1 MSPSSEHSKGPVP
14 VLETAIAFVRDVE
27 LYEQI
32 ERRFAEGFG
41 LRVRYAGS
49 AADTLALLT
58 EQRIPLLLLDTRV
71 KHFDAEVIALC
82 QSLVDRA
89 LPAVNV
95 ITLGDEFYPRS
106 LAGALSLIAVEHLPV
121 NHGSV
126 QWDAVSEKFPLVLSS
141 MKARPVPL
149 KKTVEAGGI
158 RIATWTPEFFPVVD
172 DLLRVAHRDVTLLLV
187 GETGTGKTT
196 LAQFIHHRSPRR
208 DRAFQH
214 LACGALPG
222 DLIES
227 ELFGHTRGAFTG
239 AERNKIGRFQAAGRG
254 TLLLDEIDVLDLKQ
268 QVKLLRV
275 IETGEYEIVGAT
287 ETRVSEARLIVASN
301 VDLDALMEREEF
313 RSDLYY
319 RLNMLEFRLPA
330 LRDRPHDIIPLA
342 LQFIDDCCAEHS
354 IPVEGIERG
363 LIAALRRYR
372 WPGNL
377 RELKNHMR
385 RLVLFCEDRM
395 LRKRDLSPKVL
406 SAEHAVADPIRDVA
420 GPVRVT
426 MAQQV
431 AHSEREIL
439 EQALAAHGHNRTR
452 TAAALGLS
460 RVGLYKKLKRL
471 GLMGTIEA

>member
-1 MSPSSEHSKGPVP
+1 MTDV
-14 VLETAIAFVRDVE
+14 AIAFVRDVE
-27 LYEQI
+27 LYEQL
-32 ERRFAEGFG
+32 EQRLASRAG
-41 LRVRYAGS
+41 LRVRFAGS
-49 AADTLALLT
+49 AADALTLLG
-58 EQRIPLLLLDTRV
+58 EQRVPTLLLDTRV
-71 KHFDAEVIALC
+71 KHFDQETADLC
-82 QSLVDRA
+82 QA
-89 LPAVNV
+89 LLDGAVPAVNLV
-95 ITLGDEFYPRS
+95 TVGDEFYPRPI
-106 LAGALSLIAVEHLPV
+106 AAALSLLAVEHIPINGETIQWEAVGEKLPM
-121 NHGSV
+121 
-126 QWDAVSEKFPLVLSS
+126 VLSAVR
-141 MKARPVPL
+141 ARAIPARKL
-149 KKTVEAGGI
+149 VEAGGI
-158 RIATWTPEFFPVVD
+158 RLNTWTPEFFPVLD
-172 DLLRVAHRDVTLLLV
+172 DLLRVAHRDVTLLIV

-239 AERNKIGRFQAAGRG
+239 AERNKMGRFQAAGRG

-275 IETGEYEIVGAT
+275 IESGEYEIVGAT

-301 VDLDALMEREEF
+301 VDLDSMMEREEF

-319 RLNMLEFRLPA
+319 RLNMLEFRLPP
-330 LRDRPHDIIPLA
+330 LRERPLDMAPLA
-342 LQFIDDCCAEHS
+342 LQFIDECCAEHS
-354 IPVEGIERG
+354 IPVESIERG
-363 LIAALRRYR
+363 LLAALKRYT

-385 RLVLFCEDRM
+385 RLVLFCEDRV
-395 LRKRDLSPKVL
+395 LRMRDLSPKVL
-406 SAEHAVADPIRDVA
+406 QAGEPTIVEPLREMVATS
-420 GPVRVT
+420 RVT

-439 EQALAAHGHNRTR
+439 EQALAAHGQNRTR

-471 GLMGTIEA
+471 GLMGALAEAEC

>member
-1 MSPSSEHSKGPVP
+1 MTDV
-14 VLETAIAFVRDVE
+14 AIAFVRDVE
-27 LYEQI
+27 LFEQL
-32 ERRFAEGFG
+32 ERRLAARTG
-41 LRVRYAGS
+41 LRVRFAGS
-49 AADTLALLT
+49 AADAIALLA
-58 EQRIPLLLLDTRV
+58 EQRVPTLLLDTRV
-71 KHFDAEVIALC
+71 KHFDQETAELC
-82 QSLVDRA
+82 QRLLDGA
-89 LPAVNV
+89 LPAINLVTV
-95 ITLGDEFYPRS
+95 GDELYPRPV
-106 LAGALSLIAVEHLPV
+106 AAALSLLAMEHLTV
-121 NHGSV
+121 EEETIHWESAGEKLSMILS
-126 QWDAVSEKFPLVLSS
+126 AVR
-141 MKARPVPL
+141 ARTIPQR
-149 KKTVEAGGI
+149 KCVEAGGI
-158 RIATWTPEFFPVVD
+158 RIHTWTPEFFPVLD
-172 DLLRVAHRDVTLLLV
+172 DLLRVAHRDVTLLIV

-275 IETGEYEIVGAT
+275 IESGEYEIVGAT

-301 VDLDALMEREEF
+301 VNLDAMMEREEF

-319 RLNMLEFRLPA
+319 RLNMLEFRLPP
-330 LRDRPHDIIPLA
+330 LRERPLDMAPLA
-342 LQFIDDCCAEHS
+342 MQFIDECCSEHA

-363 LIAALRRYR
+363 LLTALRRYN

-377 RELKNHMR
+377 RELKNHVR
-385 RLVLFCEDRM
+385 RLVLFCEDRV
-395 LRKRDLSPKVL
+395 LRMQDLSPKVL
-406 SAEHAVADPIRDVA
+406 KA
-420 GPVRVT
+420 GETPTVEPLREQVSTARVT

-431 AHSEREIL
+431 AQNEREIL

-471 GLMGTIEA
+471 GLMEALTKAEC

>member
-1 MSPSSEHSKGPVP
+1 MIHSSDQSKGPLP
-14 VLETAIAFVRDVE
+14 VAETAIAFVRDVE
-27 LYEQI
+27 LYEQL
-32 ERRFAEGFG
+32 ERRLADRFG
-41 LRVRYAGS
+41 LRIRYAGS
-49 AADTLALLT
+49 AADAIELLST
-58 EQRIPLLLLDTRV
+58 ERVPLLLLDTRI
-71 KHFDAEVIALC
+71 KHHDPEVTALC
-82 QSLVDRA
+82 QALVERA

-95 ITLGDEFYPRS
+95 ITVGDEFYPR
-106 LAGALSLIAVEHLPV
+106 AITAALSLVAVEHLPV
-121 NHGSV
+121 YDGRV
-126 QWDAVSEKFPLVLSS
+126 AWDAVGEKLPLILTAV
-141 MKARPVPL
+141 KARPIPSR
-149 KKTVEAGGI
+149 KSVEAGGI
-158 RIATWTPEFFPVVD
+158 RICTWTPEFFPVVD

-275 IETGEYEIVGAT
+275 IETGEFEIVGAT
-287 ETRVSEARLIVASN
+287 ETRLSEARLIVASN

-319 RLNMLEFRLPA
+319 RLNMLEFRLLA
-330 LRDRPHDIIPLA
+330 LRDRPLDIAPIA

-363 LIAALRRYR
+363 LISALKQYR

-385 RLVLFCEDRM
+385 RLVLFCEDRL

-406 SAEHAVADPIRDVA
+406 HAETPLIEPQRDVA
-420 GPVRVT
+420 TPVRAT

-452 TAAALGLS
+452 TAEALGLS

-471 GLMGTIEA
+471 GLMGAAEV

>member
-1 MSPSSEHSKGPVP
+1 MPVAD
-14 VLETAIAFVRDVE
+14 TAIAFVRDVE
-27 LYEQI
+27 LFEQL
-32 ERRFAEGFG
+32 EHRLGDRFGV
-41 LRVRYAGS
+41 RVRYAGS
-49 AADTLALLT
+49 AADALALLS
-58 EQRIPLLLLDTRV
+58 EQRAPTLLLDSRV
-71 KHFDAEVIALC
+71 KHIDAEVSGLC
-82 QSLVDRA
+82 QSLLDRA

-95 ITLGDEFYPRS
+95 ITVGDELYPRS
-106 LAGALSLIAVEHLPV
+106 IAAAVALLAVEHIVCENGVIHWENVGEKLPMIF
-121 NHGSV
+121 S
-126 QWDAVSEKFPLVLSS
+126 AVR
-141 MKARPVPL
+141 ARPVPQR
-149 KKTVEAGGI
+149 KVVEAGGV
-158 RIATWTPEFFPVVD
+158 RLATWTPEFFPIVD
-172 DLLRVAHRDVTLLLV
+172 DLLRVAHRDVTLLIV

-239 AERNKIGRFQAAGRG
+239 AERNKVGRFQAAGRG

-275 IETGEYEIVGAT
+275 IESGEYEIVGAT

-330 LRDRPHDIIPLA
+330 LRDRPLDIAPLA
-342 LQFIDDCCAEHS
+342 LQFIDECCEEHA

-363 LIAALRRYR
+363 LLSALKRYR

-385 RLVLFCEDRM
+385 RLVLFCEDRV

-406 SAEHAVADPIRDVA
+406 GADAIDTEAHREPA
-420 GPVRVT
+420 TPVRVT

-471 GLMGTIEA
+471 GLMGATEA

>member
-1 MSPSSEHSKGPVP
+1 M
-14 VLETAIAFVRDVE
+14 
-27 LYEQI
+27 
-32 ERRFAEGFG
+32 RF
-41 LRVRYAGS
+41 AGS
-49 AADTLALLT
+49 AADALTLLG
-58 EQRIPLLLLDTRV
+58 EQRVPTLLLDSRV
-71 KHFDAEVIALC
+71 RHFDHETAELC
-82 QSLVDRA
+82 QALLDGK
-89 LPAVNV
+89 LPAVNLV
-95 ITLGDEFYPRS
+95 TVGDPFYPRPI
-106 LAGALSLIAVEHLPV
+106 AAALSLLAVEHL
-121 NHGSV
+121 
-126 QWDAVSEKFPLVLSS
+126 AVDGETVLWEAAGDKLPMVLSAVR
-141 MKARPVPL
+141 ARAIPPRKL
-149 KKTVEAGGI
+149 VESGGI
-158 RIATWTPEFFPVVD
+158 RISTWTPEFFPVVD

-196 LAQFIHHRSPRR
+196 LAQFIHHRSARR
-208 DRAFQH
+208 ERAFQH

-239 AERNKIGRFQAAGRG
+239 AERNKMGRFQAAGRG

-275 IETGEYEIVGAT
+275 IESGEYEVVGAT

-301 VDLDALMEREEF
+301 VDLDAMMEREEF

-319 RLNMLEFRLPA
+319 RLNMLEFRLPP
-330 LRDRPHDIIPLA
+330 LRNRPLDLAPLA
-342 LQFIDDCCAEHS
+342 LQFIDECCTEHG

-363 LIAALRRYR
+363 LLIALKRYT

-385 RLVLFCEDRM
+385 RLVLFCEDRV
-395 LRKRDLSPKVL
+395 LRMRDLSPKVL
-406 SAEHAVADPIRDVA
+406 QAGEPAVVEPFREMATA
-420 GPVRVT
+420 TRVT

-431 AHSEREIL
+431 AHNEREIL
-439 EQALAAHGHNRTR
+439 EQALAAHGQNRTR

-471 GLMGTIEA
+471 GLMGALTETEC